1 MKALAMIEVIFI
13 ITILGIMMAIAVP
26 ALQDVNSK
34 TTFQEEKDKGVQTQ
48 SVEDR
53 QNNIRENW

>member
-34 TTFQEEKDKGVQTQ
+34 TTFQEEKDKGVQEQ
-48 SVEDR
+48 SIEDR
-53 QNNIRENW
+53 ENTKENW